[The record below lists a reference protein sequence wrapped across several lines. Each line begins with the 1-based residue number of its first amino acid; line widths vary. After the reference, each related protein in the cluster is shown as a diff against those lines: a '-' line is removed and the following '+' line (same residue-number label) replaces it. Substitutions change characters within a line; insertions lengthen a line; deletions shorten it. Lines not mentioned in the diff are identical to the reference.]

1 MLRHALGG
9 EFMKARKELQDLMTR
24 YGMSGEDIISQIYQQ
39 VTRLDIPDSV
49 KVALVDK
56 VGEYDFRLTEGADET
71 IQLEALLAQ
80 LMLAGKK

>member
-1 MLRHALGG
+1 
-9 EFMKARKELQDLMTR
+9 
-24 YGMSGEDIISQIYQQ
+24 
-39 VTRLDIPDSV
+39 V